1 MYKINK
7 MNLRCIRC
15 LEITYNSTSNEL
27 KYGIGR
33 INMLYSYCID
43 RGFKKCIVVDRE

>member
-1 MYKINK
+1 
-7 MNLRCIRC
+7 MNLRCIKC

-33 INMLYSYCID
+33 INMLYSYCYD
-43 RGFKKCIVVDRE
+43 RGFKKCIVADRE